1 LFVTDFRSML
11 VDRYGM
17 DFWERVEAEVT
28 KQATTFRW
36 IAERVV
42 LKNET
47 TVSSW
52 RSNNTQPRAA
62 DAVKIAKAL
71 RTTVEYLVDGEDG
84 TRYVK
89 NLVQQEGGV
98 FRPPDRIADIV
109 DGLKTLDDVELNLVR
124 GMVLAGAARHKE
136 AAEGG

>member
-1 LFVTDFRSML
+1 MYI

-17 DFWERVEAEVT
+17 DFWERVEAEVA

-36 IAERVV
+36 IAESI
-42 LKNET
+42 LHKNES
-47 TVSSW
+47 TVSTW
-52 RSNNTQPRAA
+52 RLKNTQPRAA
-62 DAVKIAKAL
+62 ESVKIAKAL

-84 TRYVK
+84 SRYVK
-89 NLVQQEGGV
+89 DLVQQEGGV

-124 GMVLAGAARHKE
+124 GMVLAGAARHRDV
-136 AAEGG
+136 AEGG